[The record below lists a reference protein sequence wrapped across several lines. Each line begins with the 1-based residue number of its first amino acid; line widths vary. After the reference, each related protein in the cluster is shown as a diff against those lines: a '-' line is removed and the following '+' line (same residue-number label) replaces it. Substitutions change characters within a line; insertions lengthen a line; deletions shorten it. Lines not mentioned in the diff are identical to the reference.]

1 MTAVKKEATDEA
13 QRVAKAERDRKC
25 AEKEAKEKAQRV
37 AKKADA
43 FENNVGRPV
52 QVDKWIDDLAMP
64 RRSLI
69 PKGECQN
76 ELVMLMKNSW
86 QNGL

>member
-1 MTAVKKEATDEA
+1 MRREIPL
-13 QRVAKAERDRKC
+13 
-25 AEKEAKEKAQRV
+25 
-37 AKKADA
+37 A